1 MELYNSWMERAIG
14 KITHKF
20 TPGGKCEWKIVI
32 YSLSG
37 IQTIF
42 IIEAVL
48 GQPNPVGWRQ
58 TAVLLLKNLLR
69 YATDLHYPLVEAGVL
84 PLDLVNR
91 QKKKK
96 KSGTSNMWERANES
110 LWQQRAKHGGLP
122 VWLMFIFSSWRQ
134 CHRKR
139 STNYFARRQT
149 CHGSPQNRALGSSK
163 KHSQKLAS

>member
-1 MELYNSWMERAIG
+1 MELYNSWMECAIE

-48 GQPNPVGWRQ
+48 GQPNPVGWRR
-58 TAVLLLKNLLR
+58 TAVLLLENLLR
-69 YATDLHYPLVEAGVL
+69 YPTEAKSLDLHYPLVKAGVL

-91 QKKKK
+91 HV
-96 KSGTSNMWERANES
+96 A
-110 LWQQRAKHGGLP
+110 
-122 VWLMFIFSSWRQ
+122 
-134 CHRKR
+134 
-139 STNYFARRQT
+139 
-149 CHGSPQNRALGSSK
+149 
-163 KHSQKLAS
+163 